1 MIINEHIN
9 FNTLIPFL
17 RKYKVFTRDEMEYF
31 SKSIFTTA
39 EKVTKLIECIPTKDE
54 NGIRNFVRALSEAH
68 EHSGHNTI
76 LEHLY
81 DIAFPETP
89 V

>member
-1 MIINEHIN
+1 
-9 FNTLIPFL
+9 
-17 RKYKVFTRDEMEYF
+17 MEYF
-31 SKSIFTTA
+31 SKGYYITA
-39 EKVTKLIECIPTKDE
+39 EKVSKLIECIPTKDE
-54 NGIRNFVRALSEAH
+54 SGIRNFVRALSEAH

-81 DIAFPETP
+81 DIAFAETP

>member
-1 MIINEHIN
+1 
-9 FNTLIPFL
+9 
-17 RKYKVFTRDEMEYF
+17 MEYF
-31 SKSIFTTA
+31 SNSNFITA
-39 EKVTKLIECIPTKDE
+39 EKVTKLIEWIPTKDE

-81 DIAFPETP
+81 DIAFAETP